1 MRRICFILCLM
12 ASGAFAADPANPPS
26 QVTHGIPEGELPT
39 LKITAQAEQRLG
51 IEVAEV
57 ASQTVPES
65 RLFGGEVMLSLA
77 ESKDSIAPMP
87 PQSPEELRR
96 LAEQQVTADGT
107 VKTAQVQLS
116 AARTVLE
123 RTTLLAKERAGSERA
138 LDDATT
144 AVALAEA
151 NLGTA
156 QNQRK
161 LLGLPVDQALRSKL
175 RMVRVTVSA
184 MELALLDTAAAAS
197 ASAIGSRTATVMTL
211 TPATMPPSTNALG
224 GTADIFYTMEE
235 KEPPTVGQRV
245 LVQIPVKGGTV
256 KALTIPWSAVLYD
269 ANGGAWVYER
279 TAPLTYVRRRVSLRR
294 VMGANVLLDAG
305 PVLAAKVVH
314 VGAAELF
321 GAEFG
326 IGK

>member
-1 MRRICFILCLM
+1 MRHATILCLI
-12 ASGAFAADPANPPS
+12 ASGALAADPANPPS
-26 QVTHGIPEGELPT
+26 QVTHAVLEPDLPT

-57 ASQTVPES
+57 TTQTVSES

-77 ESKDSIAPMP
+77 ETKDSIAPTP

-107 VKTAQVQLS
+107 VKTAQVQLN

-123 RTTLLAKERAGSERA
+123 RTTQLTKERAGSERA
-138 LDDATT
+138 LDDATA

-151 NLGTA
+151 SLTTA

-161 LLGLPVDQALRSKL
+161 LLGLSVDHALQSKL
-175 RMVRVTVSA
+175 RLVRVTVSA
-184 MELALLDTAAAAS
+184 LELASLDSSVNAS
-197 ASAIGSRTATVMTL
+197 ATPIGSPAARVMTL
-211 TPATMPPSTNALG
+211 TPAVMPPSTNTLG
-224 GTADIFYTMEE
+224 GTVDIFYTLEE
-235 KEPPTVGQRV
+235 KEPPVVGQRI
-245 LVQIPVKGGTV
+245 LVQIPVRGGTV

-269 ANGGAWVYER
+269 SHGGAWVYER

-294 VMGANVLLDAG
+294 VVGADVLLDAG
-305 PVLAAKVVH
+305 ATQGAQVVK